1 MKKAFIILGVTFI
14 ALFSLL
20 YILTDIFTPPI
31 EVKALSVEK
40 KNLPIIISTT
50 GNLYFMNKVDINPK
64 ISGTLL
70 KLRVKV
76 GDKVKKG
83 EILAEIDAKDIK
95 KQIDNL
101 KLIMKTLETQ
111 ETLQNQF
118 KILGSLFGFSQENSQ
133 EYINIFEN
141 LKNIL
146 SVYYEN
152 LRNMYENRLIKSPIS
167 GIVVNINAEEGQIIK
182 EQFQFNLNFSN
193 LNSLNLSSLLNLFYS
208 PSSSTPL
215 MTIVD
220 TNSLVADVRVDESNV
235 LKIKEGQKAEIRVE
249 ALGDRIWEGRVK
261 SISFSPSISKD
272 GSYGYNVKISIPA
285 LGDKVKEGMS
295 VSADIYVGIKKNA
308 LVIPMN
314 SIIFREGKT
323 FVFIVNNNHAIE
335 KEVFLGDI
343 HGDMI
348 EVVKG
353 LEEKDT
359 IILSPSNKLKN
370 GSRVKINENFRK
382 F

>member
-31 EVKALSVEK
+31 EVKAISVEK

-64 ISGTLL
+64 ISGILL

-95 KQIDNL
+95 KQMDNL

-141 LKNIL
+141 LKNLL

-182 EQFQFNLNFSN
+182 EQFQFNLNLSN
-193 LNSLNLSSLLNLFYS
+193 LNSLNLSSLLNLLSS
-208 PSSSTPL
+208 PSSFTPL

-235 LKIKEGQKAEIRVE
+235 LKIKEGQKAEIKVE

-295 VSADIYVGIKKNA
+295 VSANIYVGMKKNA

-370 GSRVKINENFRK
+370 GSRVKINEDFRK